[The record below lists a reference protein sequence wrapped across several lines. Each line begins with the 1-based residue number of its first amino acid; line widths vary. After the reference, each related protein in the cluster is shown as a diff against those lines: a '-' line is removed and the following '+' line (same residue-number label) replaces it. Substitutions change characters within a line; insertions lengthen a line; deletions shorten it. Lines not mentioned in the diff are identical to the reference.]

1 MRCLEQEGLAYEPD
15 DVSMTASLFSLFP
28 FAAGT
33 IRRTARIAADRLR
46 TSGKSNCRV
55 DSRLLNFVCREQC
68 DNQLGQLAE
77 RLT

>member
-15 DVSMTASLFSLFP
+15 DVSMTASLFA

-46 TSGKSNCRV
+46 TSGKSTCRV

>member
-1 MRCLEQEGLAYEPD
+1 
-15 DVSMTASLFSLFP
+15 MTASLFSLFP